1 MQHLHQRTRS
11 LSEFLNQFL
20 PLAKAEVNSMVSVV
34 KGYPKNYYAWS
45 HKIFMVQTFLQK
57 YNELMSSVANPLSCD
72 DEAIVQLQ
80 QKVLDFLIMQVK
92 WSTEEWLPAHVSDHS
107 AVHYGAKVL
116 QLLIEFRMEANYPS
130 VEAQQNSNN
139 PGKSKLTTY
148 TAALEA
154 IQSERNKIVDLIEQ
168 YPKHEALWLYRRY
181 CCFMFL
187 TVVSNM
193 LREES
198 ESFLSLE
205 LSNDLNKNFD
215 DKGTIEQSSSIK
227 RRILSPVAIKALNEN
242 VQEEIAALM
251 LDKDFYS
258 MTFCQWVYF
267 QLLRLDLVQC
277 LYENNFQLLEEA
289 KEVSMHN
296 MRQSGDNHNE
306 MWKFFAVL

>member
-1 MQHLHQRTRS
+1 M
-11 LSEFLNQFL
+11 FL
-20 PLAKAEVNSMVSVV
+20 PLAKAEVTSMVSVV

-45 HKIFMVQTFLQK
+45 HKIFMVQTLLQK
-57 YNELMSSVANPLSCD
+57 YNELMSNVATPPICD
-72 DEAIVQLQ
+72 DENIGQLQ

-92 WSTEEWLPAHVSDHS
+92 WSTEEWLPTHVSDHS

-116 QLLIEFRMEANYPS
+116 HLLIEFRIEANYPS
-130 VEAQQNSNN
+130 VVTQQNSNN

-148 TAALEA
+148 TTALET
-154 IQSERNKIVDLIEQ
+154 IQSERNKIVDLIEK

-181 CCFMFL
+181 CCLIFL

-205 LSNDLNKNFD
+205 LSNYLNKNLND
-215 DKGTIEQSSSIK
+215 EGTNEQSSSIQ
-227 RRILSPVAIKALNEN
+227 RRILTPVAIEALNEN

-251 LDKDFYS
+251 SDTDFYS

-267 QLLRLDLVQC
+267 HLLRLKLVQC
-277 LYENNFQLLEEA
+277 LYKNNVQLLKEA
-289 KEVSMHN
+289 KKVSMHN
-296 MRQSGDNHNE
+296 MRQSVDNHNE
-306 MWKFFAVL
+306 MWKFFEYNRGYNIDIRP